1 MQVEELVQKDVDFI
15 RVQSKVKIEATH
27 GTIFLQIHALWHT
40 WEDGHPF
47 RRLRRD
53 SCLGQVEG
61 EMSKDQR
68 REMLMDPMLHI
79 ESTFVAVAT
88 VDSLCV
94 TCVIVCVC
102 VFLMFFAIPTGLGC
116 MIQVPRG

>member
-1 MQVEELVQKDVDFI
+1 MG
-15 RVQSKVKIEATH
+15 RRPS
-27 GTIFLQIHALWHT
+27 LQT
-40 WEDGHPF
+40 TF
-47 RRLRRD
+47 RRD

-88 VDSLCV
+88 VDSLLFHLGYR
-94 TCVIVCVC
+94 VCVSDVLC
-102 VFLMFFAIPTGLGC
+102 YPNRFRLHDTSAKRIAIHVLTAPFHHCSCSFSIAQTFRCDPAGHSK
-116 MIQVPRG
+116 IPAQ